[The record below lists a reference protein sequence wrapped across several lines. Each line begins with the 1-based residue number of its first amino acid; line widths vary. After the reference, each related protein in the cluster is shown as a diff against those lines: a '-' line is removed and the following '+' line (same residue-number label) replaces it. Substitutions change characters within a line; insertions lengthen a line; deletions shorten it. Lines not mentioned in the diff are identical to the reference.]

1 MMAILDMVVFFIF
14 LYLIYKVV
22 FKIVPAGLR
31 RFLMNFAIR
40 RIIMMAIFKG
50 LR

>member
-1 MMAILDMVVFFIF
+1 MVILERVVFFIF
-14 LYLIYKVV
+14 LYFIYKIF

-31 RFLMNFAIR
+31 RFLMNFALR

-50 LR
+50 FK